1 MMKTAEISKKKDS
14 RIGKTDRDIKRAM
27 LSLVAKEPFDR
38 IRVEQ
43 IMVEAPVTKV
53 TFYRHFA
60 SKDDVLDAIRVD
72 LVDDMITE
80 FNSQPYKNLAGGV
93 SVFYQMMDRQDTPYR
108 RLFQSEEYEEFRSKL
123 RTGYF
128 SMDFFKKLCPDS
140 AFSEIVPAYIADASE
155 GIYRRWKKRP
165 DDRKCSLDELSEM
178 TEKILMGGLNGM
190 K

>member
-1 MMKTAEISKKKDS
+1 MPDIVITKKKDS

-27 LSLVAKEPFDR
+27 LSLVAKEPFER

-43 IMVEAPVTKV
+43 IMAEAPVTKV
-53 TFYRHFA
+53 TFYRHFT

-80 FNSQPYKNLAGGV
+80 FNSQPYKNLSGGV
-93 SVFYQMMDRQDTPYR
+93 SIFYKMMDRQDTPYR
-108 RLFQSEEYEEFRSKL
+108 RLFQSEEYEEFRRKL
-123 RTGYF
+123 RAGYF
-128 SMDFFKKLCPDS
+128 SMDFFKKLSSDS
-140 AFSEIVPAYIADASE
+140 AFAEIVPEYIADAAE

-165 DDRKCSLDELSEM
+165 DDKKCSLDELAEV

>member
-1 MMKTAEISKKKDS
+1 MPDNVTTKKRDS

-27 LSLVAKEPFDR
+27 LSLIAKEPFER

-43 IMVEAPVTKV
+43 IMAEAPVTKV
-53 TFYRHFA
+53 TFYRHFT
-60 SKDDVLDAIRVD
+60 SKEDVLDAIRSD
-72 LVDDMITE
+72 LVAEMKSD
-80 FNSQPYKNLAGGV
+80 FNSQPYKNLSGGV
-93 SVFYQMMDRQDTPYR
+93 SVFYKMMDRQDMPYR

-128 SMDFFKKLCPDS
+128 SMDFFKELCPDS
-140 AFSEIVPAYIADASE
+140 TFAEIVPEYIADAAE

-165 DDRKCSLDELSEM
+165 DDRKCSLDELAEV